1 MLSNETARETYR
13 IMNID
18 RDSKLEKQIQV
29 NMQNRGVPGID
40 SAFDGDNHFRKIVEP
55 RRKKI
60 NFSAIMNYDTPTKDK
75 NAFGKPLTMNYYYF
89 DKLSMS

>member
-29 NMQNRGVPGID
+29 NMQNRGV
-40 SAFDGDNHFRKIVEP
+40 SA
-55 RRKKI
+55 
-60 NFSAIMNYDTPTKDK
+60 
-75 NAFGKPLTMNYYYF
+75 
-89 DKLSMS
+89 